1 MQGPNSPTV
10 YGDGLERKRT
20 MNKRERAA
28 TLTLRQKQRPRPS
41 HTKMTPLTRGTP
53 AQRLECAIELSDF
66 CLALH
71 EAQKRRK

>member
-1 MQGPNSPTV
+1 MQGSDSPTV
-10 YGDGLERKRT
+10 YGYGPKWKRT

-28 TLTLRQKQRPRPS
+28 TLTLKQKQRSRPS
-41 HTKMTPLTRGTP
+41 YTKTTPLTGGTP

-66 CLALH
+66 CLALQ